1 MPFAV
6 ATVALISAELLDVPA
21 GLTARAGAATS
32 MPPRA
37 APRPQVTTLPAAGPD
52 EAAARYRLLPPDGPD
67 SSTDLALYVGR
78 RDHGAQFEV
87 GALGGG
93 RSDAPGLVHVGIG
106 WDF

>member
-6 ATVALISAELLDVPA
+6 ATFALITAELLALPA
-21 GLTARAGAATS
+21 GPADHGVRSGQVA
-32 MPPRA
+32 PRA
-37 APRPQVTTLPAAGPD
+37 PRQPLIAAAPAAEAD
-52 EAAARYRLLPPDGPD
+52 RAAARYRLLPPDAPSG
-67 SSTDLALYVGR
+67 STDLALYVGQR
-78 RDHGAQFEV
+78 EHGAQFEF